1 MSLLLISMTE
11 LLLLGLYATCAFSCE
26 HNYIIIT
33 IIIIINFNNDYVCV
47 CVCMYKCLCVCM
59 CACMHACMRV
69 DAVCVHAC
77 VCVCVVDTTL
87 PSQLQCQ
94 LTTFHH
100 SL

>member
-47 CVCMYKCLCVCM
+47 CVRISV
-59 CACMHACMRV
+59 
-69 DAVCVHAC
+69 C
-77 VCVCVVDTTL
+77 VCVCVHV
-87 PSQLQCQ
+87 CMRACV
-94 LTTFHH
+94 
-100 SL
+100 